1 MQAQVPN
8 GFLREGDEDFFDA
21 DALATEFGWID
32 GYRVVYHQ
40 LAHNWDAYSPDL
52 DGVVTTGKTR
62 SEVELHMREAIPLHL
77 EAQAADQR
85 ERPWLYATGA
95 S

>member
-1 MQAQVPN
+1 MQAQVPEV
-8 GFLREGDEDFFDA
+8 FLRAGDEDFFEG

-40 LAHNWDAYSPDL
+40 LPHNWDAYSPDL
-52 DGVVTTGKTR
+52 DGMIATGRTR
-62 SEVELHMREAIPLHL
+62 AEVERNMREAIPLHL
-77 EAQAADQR
+77 EALAKDRR
-85 ERPWLYATGA
+85 ERPWLYTGA